1 MIKMVKYWSQ
11 NLDLDMKIKLCRIKP
26 FMKMKIKS
34 TLLGLCALLIA
45 GLAQAQDG
53 WNFPSDPATE
63 KKARELNAAYTD
75 YMQSEQFVEATKP
88 LNWLLVNV
96 PELNESIY
104 INGVKVY
111 DGAASATAD
120 EAQKRVYQDSVISI
134 YDKRGELYDNE
145 SKWIENKAYYGYQ
158 YFKGDKDKVAEPI
171 ADFEKALELNG
182 SINYQL
188 TAAYFD
194 LIYRNYAYNQAYT
207 AEEILAIHDKVNAM
221 LDEEAAKGTDVSS
234 QKSTLEQLLVAMEL
248 IDCDFIE
255 NTLGPKLAADPTNE
269 TLANQIFQ
277 YSVQYKCYSSNAFL
291 QALEI
296 KHAKEPSFST
306 SQVIAMRY
314 VQDDKLAEAEEMWK
328 QALTLA
334 ENDAQKAEGHMEL
347 ATIYAKQGKKAAAR
361 NEAKEAANID
371 SSKTADVYGMI
382 AGMYMNSFNDCK
394 GGTSRVKDYSIYIA
408 AYNAYQRAGDSAGM
422 AQAKSRFPSKEELF
436 TEGMQVGQT
445 ISTGCWIGE
454 TVTLATRD

>member
-1 MIKMVKYWSQ
+1 
-11 NLDLDMKIKLCRIKP
+11 
-26 FMKMKIKS
+26 MKIKS
-34 TLLGLCALLIA
+34 TILGLAALLSA
-45 GLAQAQDG
+45 GMVQAQDG
-53 WNFPSDPATE
+53 WNFPSDPAQE

-75 YMQSEQFVEATKP
+75 YLSSEQFVEATHP

-104 INGVKVY
+104 QNGVKVY
-111 DGAASATAD
+111 DGASKATTD
-120 EAQKRVYQDSVISI
+120 EAQKRIYQDSVIAI
-134 YDKRGELYDNE
+134 YEKRGEIYDNE
-145 SKWIENKAYYGYQ
+145 KNWIENKAYYGYQ
-158 YFKGDKDKVAEPI
+158 YFKDDKDMLAGPI
-171 ADFEKALELNG
+171 ADFEKAIELNG
-182 SINYQL
+182 TLNPTL
-188 TAAYFD
+188 TAAYFN
-194 LIYRNYAYNQAYT
+194 LVYRNYAYHQAYT
-207 AEEILAIHDKVNAM
+207 GEEILAIHDKLQAI
-221 LDEEAAKGTDVSS
+221 LDKAAAEGTDVSS
-234 QKSTLEQLLVAMEL
+234 PKSSLEQLLVAMEL

-255 NTLGPKLAADPTNE
+255 KTMGPKLAADPTNE
-269 TLANQIFQ
+269 ALADQIFK
-277 YSVQYKCYSSNAFL
+277 YSVQYKCYSSKSFL

-314 VQDDKLAEAEEMWK
+314 VQDNKLAEAENLWK

-361 NEAKEAANID
+361 NEAKAAANID
-371 SSKTADVYGMI
+371 NSKTAEVYSMI
-382 AGMYMNSFNDCK
+382 AGMYMNSINECK
-394 GGTSRVKDYSIYIA
+394 GGVSRVKDYSIYIA
-408 AYNAYQRAGDSAGM
+408 AYNAYQKAGDSSGM
-422 AQAKSRFPSKEELF
+422 ANAKSRFPSKEELF